1 MFDRSL
7 LGNKEALQ
15 LQEPR
20 LGLLHCLTG
29 CNGSS
34 CIQVPSASRA
44 AAAGSSEATL
54 TAGIERLMKLHEDTS
69 KVHAKILQLVE
80 KAERKHEAAR
90 SIVEEM
96 AGVMALGRLLG
107 PHVSL
112 QTAAAASP
120 SCVTMLSLCCP
131 PCYAVRLCQGQSSC
145 QTCYHKGLVHRAL
158 NDDCI
163 TMTQGKITPWRCILL
178 TEAPLLISSYR
189 TKSSGSVCTVQS
201 DH

>member
-7 LGNKEALQ
+7 LENKEALQ
-15 LQEPR
+15 LQGPR

-90 SIVEEM
+90 RIVEEM

-112 QTAAAASP
+112 QTASP

-131 PCYAVRLCQGQSSC
+131 PCYAVRLCQWQSSC
-145 QTCYHKGLVHRAL
+145 QTCYHKGSVHRAH

-163 TMTQGKITPWRCILL
+163 TMTQGKITRTLL
-178 TEAPLLISSYR
+178 TKASLLISSYS
-189 TKSSGSVCTVQS
+189 TKGSASVCTVQTQ
-201 DH
+201 H